1 MSSQQRQAFE
11 KQSRMLES
19 RRKVVEDLILPLL
32 EAFEAKCAEYK
43 DELNA
48 SAIDTTLN
56 TIETMTATLMVTLLN
71 GSPPADATATRT
83 ETTNDTNKTKAGS
96 TQAQKTKPADQR
108 APPTRQEAPEPKA
121 TYAGVAGNA
130 VAQPATTKAAQQGGQ
145 PSNEPKQS
153 GEWEA
158 VSSKRQKKRKRAAAK
173 SSETPS
179 PEKRVSK
186 PEVRQDDRIFVR
198 LVSGSDKREADS
210 FIVTNQLRALSDSI
224 KGALL
229 GAYHIRTGFAL
240 KPRNAEGRAALLEQ
254 SEAIKEWFG
263 PGTTIDKASVC
274 DAYIVGPVNRY
285 ISLGSAGSAE
295 VTPDMIAECFEAATK
310 ATPEHVSP
318 SYKGNEATFVVK
330 IPAEGTKVPRQIR
343 MGSRLILTRL
353 LLERP
358 KAQKQCTK
366 CFAWH
371 NEKLCARAQ
380 LCRHCGSSEH
390 ASDEHPTCCTVPHEC
405 VSKCIIC
412 RGPHPADDPEC
423 PLRNRN
429 LSAQEKRETRTAQ
442 QEKYVGVRNEKCGK
456 IHRSQGITEPETLTD
471 PPAARQETS
480 VAVEDLTSQEPPAAQ
495 PHLPAPE
502 APDVETQGSE
512 QDTPR
517 TRASREPSS
526 APKPIR
532 TSKRTAN
539 RPKPSDN

>member
-1 MSSQQRQAFE
+1 MTESS
-11 KQSRMLES
+11 
-19 RRKVVEDLILPLL
+19 
-32 EAFEAKCAEYK
+32 
-43 DELNA
+43 
-48 SAIDTTLN
+48 SA
-56 TIETMTATLMVTLLN
+56 
-71 GSPPADATATRT
+71 
-83 ETTNDTNKTKAGS
+83 
-96 TQAQKTKPADQR
+96 
-108 APPTRQEAPEPKA
+108 
-121 TYAGVAGNA
+121 
-130 VAQPATTKAAQQGGQ
+130 
-145 PSNEPKQS
+145 
-153 GEWEA
+153 W
-158 VSSKRQKKRKRAAAK
+158 
-173 SSETPS
+173 
-179 PEKRVSK
+179 
-186 PEVRQDDRIFVR
+186 
-198 LVSGSDKREADS
+198 
-210 FIVTNQLRALSDSI
+210 
-224 KGALL
+224 
-229 GAYHIRTGFAL
+229 TGFAL
-240 KPRNAEGRAALLEQ
+240 KPRNAEGRTALLEQ

-380 LCRHCGSSEH
+380 RCRHCSSSEH
-390 ASDEHPTCCTVPHEC
+390 ASDEHPTCCTVPHKC

-456 IHRSQGITEPETLTD
+456 IPRSQGITEPETLRD

-480 VAVEDLTSQEPPAAQ
+480 VAVEDLTSQEPSAAQ